1 MRVSSPVRLS
11 RSGQRVVRGAAD
23 PPPRFRKAG
32 GRTGQRLGVQA
43 SGGSPPPRRGG
54 RSRGGG
60 GLAGFREHPGHAFLP
75 SRSAKGRF
83 RPPRRRRSNHSG
95 NYDRAASIRQPREG
109 RTHLFIGE
117 TPRGR
122 RRRDH
127 DLRFQ
132 GREDP
137 PRVRSGAAS
146 RPCRTSSS
154 PTRDTAARRTTPTW
168 SATT

>member
-23 PPPRFRKAG
+23 PPPLPEGRGPDGSETRRSGFGRK
-32 GRTGQRLGVQA
+32 
-43 SGGSPPPRRGG
+43 PPPRRGG

-83 RPPRRRRSNHSG
+83 RPPCRRRSNHSG